1 MVKNHTCNA
10 GDVSLI
16 PGQGTKIPHAVV
28 QLSPHASTTEL
39 ECHKKRIFLTFTE
52 KDSKIPVTAVLP

>member
-1 MVKNHTCNA
+1 MVKNSLCNA
-10 GDVSLI
+10 GDVGSI

-39 ECHKKRIFLTFTE
+39 ECHNKIIFLTFTE
-52 KDSKIPVTAVLP
+52 KDSKIAMTAALQ